1 MRTIRGNSYL
11 SRPAGTN
18 KPYRLLTRQR
28 IVQKEVF
35 IGNRRPT
42 DHYAPA
48 AREFIAAEQLY
59 DNQKGKRR

>member
-11 SRPAGTN
+11 SRPAGSN
-18 KPYRLLTRQR
+18 KPYRMISRRQV
-28 IVQKEVF
+28 VQKEVF
-35 IGNRRPT
+35 IGNHKPT

-48 AREFIAAEQLY
+48 ARQFIAEEQLY